1 MCYLQP
7 ESPAEFGAKV
17 YEMMSLALAGK
28 SEGAI
33 EEPSTGDAEV
43 IEASEVITEND
54 PWKSQDMAIHQ
65 QIAVLTSKKGGGVR
79 QSELV
84 S

>member
-54 PWKSQDMAIHQ
+54 PWKS
-65 QIAVLTSKKGGGVR
+65 
-79 QSELV
+79 
-84 S
+84 